1 MRKIHFTDKYLLSPY
16 HPITVLVAGAGG
28 TGSQVITSLARM
40 SVALQA
46 LGHPGLSTPTLS
58 RKQTSAASCSAR
70 RNWG

>member
-40 SVALQA
+40 S
-46 LGHPGLSTPTLS
+46 GHYRLWDIRGCT
-58 RKQTSAASCSAR
+58 
-70 RNWG
+70 